1 MVEAV
6 MTIKVD
12 TRTKEAKDMQE
23 ILTRHG
29 SIIKTRL
36 GIHDAPLEASSE
48 QGMIILYLIGKE
60 ENVEILK
67 KDLSKLNG
75 LKVNYMDIDQ

>member
-12 TRTKEAKDMQE
+12 TRTREAKDMQG

-29 SIIKTRL
+29 CIIKTRL
-36 GIHDAPLEASSE
+36 GIHDTPMDACSE
-48 QGMIILYLIGKE
+48 QGIIILYVIGTE
-60 ENVEILK
+60 EEVKTLK
-67 KDLSKLNG
+67 DDLCNLSG
-75 LKVNYMDIDQ
+75 LKVNYMDID